1 MNKNIVLGIVAFG
14 GLVLLVSL
22 TGGRGEAPATESE
35 VSEEVI
41 VVEDA
46 FQGFPMYAGEVENFR
61 MTEGESS
68 IDASVSIVT
77 GDTKD
82 EVYDWYRRE
91 LNSNGWGIK
100 SDKNVAGY
108 QIVQAEKEN
117 LYTAFQ
123 TANGDE
129 GTLIISQQMKIRNE

>member
-22 TGGRGEAPATESE
+22 VGGRSEVPATDGEMAQE
-35 VSEEVI
+35 AI

-61 MTEGESS
+61 MTESESS
-68 IDASVSIVT
+68 TDASVSIVT
-77 GDTKD
+77 RDTRD

-117 LYTAFQ
+117 LYTTFQ
-123 TANGDE
+123 TANGDD
-129 GTLIISQQMKIRNE
+129 GVIVISQQMKIRND